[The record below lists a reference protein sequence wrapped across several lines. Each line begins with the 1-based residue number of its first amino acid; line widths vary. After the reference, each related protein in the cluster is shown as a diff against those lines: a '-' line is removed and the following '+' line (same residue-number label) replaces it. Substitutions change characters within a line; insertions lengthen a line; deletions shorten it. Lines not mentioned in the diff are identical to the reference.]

1 MRIVIANC
9 SVSYEGRGS
18 SVTEDTEVRAIIIKA
33 SGAVTLHNDSAG
45 NKPLNYM
52 SQKNNFTVEYLSNG
66 EQVWTFANKDEQI
79 RIHIVNIISDNSHE
93 LAGYDKGITMSGTEK
108 HLQAWIAGH
117 TEDIFGKGTEF
128 ISREF
133 VTGAGAVD
141 LFIKNKDGQYVA
153 VEVKRSATNLNYVY
167 QAIRYSDAL
176 SASGLYGV
184 VKPVLAAVNIKP
196 NVAKLAELLNVDFVE
211 IPKNWKDLE

>member
-1 MRIVIANC
+1 MRIVIAKC
-9 SVSYEGRGS
+9 SVVYEGRGS
-18 SVTEDTEVRAIIIKA
+18 SVTENTEIRAIIIKA

-52 SQKNNFTVEYLSNG
+52 SQRNNFTVEHMPNG
-66 EQVWTFANKDEQI
+66 EQVWVFANKDEQI
-79 RIHIVNIISDNSHE
+79 RVHIIEIISDNTHE

-108 HLQAWIAGH
+108 HLQAWLTDH
-117 TEDIFGKGTEF
+117 VEDIFGEGTEF

-133 VTGAGAVD
+133 VTGSGAVD
-141 LFIKNKDGQYVA
+141 LFIKNKDGIYVA
-153 VEVKRSATNLNYVY
+153 VEVKRSASNLNYVY

-176 SASGLYGV
+176 SNNGMYGV

-196 NVAKLAELLNVDFVE
+196 NVAKLAKQLGVDFIE
-211 IPKNWKDLE
+211 IPKNWKDLN

>member
-1 MRIVIANC
+1 MRIVIAKC
-9 SVSYEGRGS
+9 SVVYEGRGS
-18 SVTEDTEVRAIIIKA
+18 SVTENTEIRAIIIKA

-52 SQKNNFTVEYLSNG
+52 SQRNNFTVEHMPNG
-66 EQVWTFANKDEQI
+66 EQVWVFANKDEQI
-79 RIHIVNIISDNSHE
+79 RVHIVEIISDNTHE

-108 HLQAWIAGH
+108 HLQAWLADH
-117 TEDIFGKGTEF
+117 VEDIFGEGTEF

-133 VTGAGAVD
+133 VTGSGAVD
-141 LFIKNKDGQYVA
+141 LFIKNKDGIYVA
-153 VEVKRSATNLNYVY
+153 VEVKRSASNLNYVY

-176 SASGLYGV
+176 SNNGMYGV

-196 NVAKLAELLNVDFVE
+196 NVAKLAKQLGVDFIE
-211 IPKNWKDLE
+211 IPKNWKDLN